1 LFQRDYIERL
11 IEECARALSRAMDL
25 RRGRQLEPA
34 LSQVQQAEEELIGPL
49 RRVLERLEPSSAVEV
64 AGPAQ
69 LDRVRIYAAL
79 AGEEGLIYQAMHNSA
94 SAFLCCRRSL
104 ELYAAVSL
112 AGVQLDQAEL
122 ERIAVLMGS
131 LDPRELDDRYL
142 QELRRLTSGGGATS
156 GSTPDRPG

>member
-1 LFQRDYIERL
+1 MFQRDYIERL
-11 IEECARALSRAMDL
+11 IEECALVLSRALEL

-34 LSQVQQAEEELIGPL
+34 LSQVQQAEEELVGPL

-69 LDRVRIYAAL
+69 LGRVRMFAAL
-79 AGEEGLIYQAMHNSA
+79 VGEEGLIYQAMHNSA

-112 AGVQLDQAEL
+112 ARVRLDRAEL

-131 LDPRELDDRYL
+131 LEASELDDRYA
-142 QELRRLTSGGGATS
+142 QELQRLTKNGG
-156 GSTPDRPG
+156 